1 ENREL
6 WIEGYDSSVTKETI
20 YVDDPIYRQVLIE
33 EQISPIFRH
42 PLVQRLGHIKQLSF
56 SQLTFPAATHT
67 RLSHCLGA
75 AKNAEKAASR
85 ILDKGILYSENGIK
99 RIELSE
105 EEQRQ
110 VILKAKVAGLLHDLG
125 HGPYGHG
132 LDQYVK
138 AITKKGSPDKIFAI
152 NYIQKYLSQTISNCG
167 IDVDD
172 IVKVLSTEG
181 SDLEGYDTLINNLI
195 DSPIDI
201 DRMDYLVRDA
211 HMTGLS
217 IGAINIDALIERM
230 IPFEG

>member
-1 ENREL
+1 MDELNIEEIFKQLGLEEADLRVNAATQKLREKERECVELTGQLQDKIEQVRKLKEIEDQVRGDRPGKIDLALKENREL

-110 VILKAKVAGLLHDLG
+110 VILKANVAGLLHDLG
-125 HGPYGHG
+125 HAPYGHG

-138 AITKKGSPDKIFAI
+138 AITKKGSPDK
-152 NYIQKYLSQTISNCG
+152 
-167 IDVDD
+167 
-172 IVKVLSTEG
+172 
-181 SDLEGYDTLINNLI
+181 
-195 DSPIDI
+195 
-201 DRMDYLVRDA
+201 
-211 HMTGLS
+211 
-217 IGAINIDALIERM
+217 
-230 IPFEG
+230 